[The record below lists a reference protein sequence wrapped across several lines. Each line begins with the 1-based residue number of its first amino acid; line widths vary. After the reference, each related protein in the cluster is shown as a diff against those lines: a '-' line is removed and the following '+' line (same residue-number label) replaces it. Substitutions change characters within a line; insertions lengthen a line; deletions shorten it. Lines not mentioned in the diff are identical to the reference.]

1 LGSETY
7 VERRSM
13 SAILENQESAALA
26 QSDLG
31 THFSLAMWMPFK
43 LGIKEAM

>member
-1 LGSETY
+1 MGSEAN

-13 SAILENQESAALA
+13 SVNQWSAAVVQL
-26 QSDLG
+26 DFG
-31 THFSLAMWMPFK
+31 THLSLAMWMPFK